1 VKKISNPKDLVIAR
15 LAEILWVERRLAFD
29 VLPKVIG
36 EVGDEELRGLF
47 DEHLGETRQHV
58 ERVEAAFH
66 DLGMEPSSAFSPG
79 LSALVEHHD
88 TVAGKIVE
96 PHLKDRWHAL
106 SGIAVEH
113 FELALYTGLDDVDG
127 LGANQKQEA
136 GALKKLERWL
146 S

>member
-1 VKKISNPKDLVIAR
+1 MKKISNPKDLEVAQ

-36 EVGDEELRGLF
+36 EVTDEELRGLF
-47 DEHLGETRQHV
+47 DEHLAETKQHV
-58 ERVEAAFH
+58 ERVEERFSE
-66 DLGMEPSSAFSPG
+66 LGMEPSSAFSPG

-96 PHLKDRWHAL
+96 PHLEDRWHAL

-113 FELALYTGLDDVDG
+113 FELALYTGIDG
-127 LGANQKQEA
+127 LNQNVKDES
-136 GALKKLERWL
+136 GALKKLEKWL
-146 S
+146 GG